1 MIIAWCLDMV
11 VMMVLGWREILL
23 GGRFISWLS
32 IQMMR
37 MMDIM
42 WRGQV
47 FFAGRFIAR
56 LDLVMMVMIFVRRW
70 EILLAGWLISW
81 FAVMVRWWWG

>member
-37 MMDIM
+37 MMNINSS
-42 WRGQV
+42 
-47 FFAGRFIAR
+47 
-56 LDLVMMVMIFVRRW
+56 LFVV
-70 EILLAGWLISW
+70 ITITAT
-81 FAVMVRWWWG
+81 

>member
-1 MIIAWCLDMV
+1 MV
-11 VMMVLGWREILL
+11 VMMVLRRKILL

-37 MMDIM
+37 MMNIM

-70 EILLAGWLISW
+70 EILLTGWLISW

>member
-1 MIIAWCLDMV
+1 MV
-11 VMMVLGWREILL
+11 IMMVSRWRKILL

-37 MMDIM
+37 MMNIM
-42 WRGQV
+42 RRWKV
-47 FFAGRFIAR
+47 FFAGGFIAR
-56 LDLVMMVMIFVRRW
+56 LDLVMMVMIFVRRRK
-70 EILLAGWLISW
+70 ILLTGWLISW